1 MSSSNETEKSC
12 KATPITETNANN
24 DDSNDDDNNDYK
36 EVNDNDDSND
46 TNNDDIDDNDNS
58 INEFNGNT
66 ANSLS
71 RIETIAT
78 SIQEDLGNALH
89 ETETRQESLVENEIT
104 PFQLEFWKPKNIMSV
119 EDTPF
124 SNRYLVTLMVI
135 SFSVPGNLA
144 RNSIQSLTKYDN
156 SYINYSGGTVVW
168 VNFAACFVMS
178 WCNNSVTF
186 WSHILANST
195 KTNMKQ
201 LALHTGITGG
211 FCGSFS
217 TLSSSIIEIFFKTID
232 IVQNPLPNDGY
243 RVMEF
248 FSSAI
253 TTFALPFFG
262 HVLGRQ
268 FALFFDTFIVPYFA
282 KFLTYK
288 NARIFEFICVIFGI
302 GALIANLVLT
312 CTLSVNYFYKESY
325 SFAILM
331 GAFGALLRFKLSTFN
346 GRFFKPWFPTGTLMA
361 NILGCLLIAILYLL
375 ILGIKDQKTSTLLIS
390 NDVHQ
395 FILKGFS
402 GGFCGSLTTMS
413 SFVNE
418 LYNLDHPFLQH
429 IYFWATFVPCFII
442 VLLID
447 GSYAWARGFKHV

>member
-1 MSSSNETEKSC
+1 MSSNDIEKYC
-12 KATPITETNANN
+12 KSTPPIATNANSSESKDGEN
-24 DDSNDDDNNDYK
+24 SKDNN
-36 EVNDNDDSND
+36 NDFTD
-46 TNNDDIDDNDNS
+46 THSRQTN
-58 INEFNGNT
+58 
-66 ANSLS
+66 NSLS
-71 RIETIAT
+71 RIKAIVT
-78 SIQEDLGNALH
+78 SIEEDSTNILH
-89 ETETRQESLVENEIT
+89 TMETRQESLIENEIT
-104 PFQLEFWKPKNIMSV
+104 PFQLDFWKPRNIMSV

-124 SNRYLVTLMVI
+124 SKRYLVTLLVI
-135 SFSVPGNLA
+135 SFSVPGNLS
-144 RNSIQSLTKYDN
+144 RTSLQSLTNYNN

-178 WCNNSVTF
+178 WCNNSVNF
-186 WSHILANST
+186 WSHILENST

-201 LALHTGITGG
+201 LALHTGITSG

-217 TLSSSIIEIFFKTID
+217 TFSSSMIEIFFKTID
-232 IVQNPLPNDGY
+232 IVQKPLPNDGY

-248 FSSAI
+248 FSSSI
-253 TTFALPFFG
+253 TSFALPFFG

-268 FALFFDTFIVPYFA
+268 FALFFDTFIVPYIT
-282 KFLTYK
+282 KYLTYR
-288 NARIFEFICVIFGI
+288 NCRIFELICVIFGI
-302 GALIANLVLT
+302 GSLIANLVLT

-331 GAFGALLRFKLSTFN
+331 GAFGALLRFKLSIYN
-346 GRFFKPWFPTGTLMA
+346 GRFFKSWFPTGTLMA

-375 ILGIKDQKTSTLLIS
+375 ILGMINSNTSTLLIN

-395 FILKGFS
+395 FILKGFAS
-402 GGFCGSLTTMS
+402 GFCGSLTTMS

-442 VLLID
+442 ILLID
-447 GSYAWARGFKHV
+447 GSYAWVKGFKHV